1 MAGQLAQTIPPG
13 ATRDLLEWG
22 PFKTAQEQIQA
33 VVEKEMTLESL
44 IATAP
49 GALELTDDRPV
60 NEYYFLRRR

>member
-13 ATRDLLEWG
+13 VRDLLEWG
-22 PFKTAQEQIQA
+22 PFKPRRNQIQA
-33 VVEKEMTLESL
+33 VVEKEMALESL

-49 GALELTDDRPV
+49 GSLELTDDRPV